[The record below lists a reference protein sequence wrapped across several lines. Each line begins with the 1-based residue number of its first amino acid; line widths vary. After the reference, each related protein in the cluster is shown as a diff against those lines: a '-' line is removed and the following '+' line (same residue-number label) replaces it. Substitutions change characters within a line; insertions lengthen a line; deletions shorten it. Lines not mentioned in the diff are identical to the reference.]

1 MAQCFHLD
9 SRGRRCRRETDKGV
23 YFCDEHAPDA
33 APVPPT
39 ASLRRWG
46 FRLAALILLVVF
58 VLPLMVE
65 VYRFLRAMLN

>member
-9 SRGRRCRRETDKGV
+9 SRGRRCGRETDDGA
-23 YFCDEHAPDA
+23 YFCDEHAPA
-33 APVPPT
+33 IAPQPLA

-46 FRLAALILLVVF
+46 LRLAALLLLAVF
-58 VLPLMVE
+58 VLPLVVQ